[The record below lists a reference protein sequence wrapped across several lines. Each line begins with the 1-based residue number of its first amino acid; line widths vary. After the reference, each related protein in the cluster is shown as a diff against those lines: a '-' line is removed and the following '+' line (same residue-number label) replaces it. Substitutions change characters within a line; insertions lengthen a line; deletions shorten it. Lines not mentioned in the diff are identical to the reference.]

1 MPRKTKRIGKRTAK
15 TARRP
20 ARAAARHN
28 AKTKKTPRVRNLG
41 TIRLGLHLDRV
52 AVLNAARKLSHM
64 RPMDHQNSDGTL
76 DLIVSQN
83 HQASAENI
91 LGLHDKRALAWE
103 VGRSRGMNPTYE
115 PGFFPIDPSTD
126 KEVAELMADF
136 IATNRDRKAKGLEPL
151 RRMEYGQDAGLDD
164 PTMDAFLRMQRKP
177 NPSGDFEDAKSAGY
191 LGTILKSLDMN
202 GQFYDVMREW
212 PGRSFTLRRHDD
224 GDLTASI
231 RDANQTPIGAEVVV
245 PQDQIADVYHYALH
259 HGTLEG
265 WEPGSGG
272 YEPEGD
278 EEDEYEYEPGELA
291 ADRENPQTYFYVRDR
306 DSMSAAT
313 KRFASFDPA
322 LKMAVKMAQSAHNG
336 VWAINMTHPD
346 PNEDY
351 WTPTYGY
358 AKQDGSFVKTP
369 LRNPESDLPKAHQ
382 LGYQLGLAD
391 RTADV
396 ERPGHTYETF
406 AAEAIR
412 GAGLR
417 TPLAGDGV
425 RTFIRGYEDGLRG
438 RTGNPS
444 PSVYYLVVAAPDPDP
459 LAPLFYE
466 ASYGYLTKAK
476 AEEGARKYQAEGY
489 AWVLTQN
496 DKVVAYQGMSSR
508 QATLLGVSTRPGYKL
523 DASDARQYNPAD
535 GAATRRAVLKKR
547 DYFIE
552 HEGPFPVTVHV
563 AITGKNTKAFLAG
576 TPLEIIDGPTNG
588 GDVVVRVPGTGYYNW
603 LRKRDLVISGPRR
616 SNPADGAAGADEMYS
631 TFHGSDPTETVVVEE
646 VIVHHGNVAA
656 LGDLEELVVV
666 TPRGHKVVLD
676 FTADPPLLCS
686 SSDGKQLLLRGGDMS
701 IDLAAIKMNGSEWVK
716 DVMVLGD
723 VLSVTYRT
731 AKTMDSGKVLSYEHK
746 FTDPEGT
753 KGGDRAYPVLT
764 YDTLNNR
771 LEFAGGTS
779 INLEAGIVG

>member
-535 GAATRRAVLKKR
+535 GAA
-547 DYFIE
+547 
-552 HEGPFPVTVHV
+552 
-563 AITGKNTKAFLAG
+563 
-576 TPLEIIDGPTNG
+576 
-588 GDVVVRVPGTGYYNW
+588 
-603 LRKRDLVISGPRR
+603 
-616 SNPADGAAGADEMYS
+616 GADEMYS